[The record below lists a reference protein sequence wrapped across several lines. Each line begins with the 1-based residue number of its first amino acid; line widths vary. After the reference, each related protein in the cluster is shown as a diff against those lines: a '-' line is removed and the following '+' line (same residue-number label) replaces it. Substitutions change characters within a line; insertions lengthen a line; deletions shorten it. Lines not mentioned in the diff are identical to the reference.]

1 MRRLR
6 SMMTVSLLILMSICG
21 CNRSGSSET
30 ITNRNIPL
38 EDVTEFCYTYENINY
53 GAFYQR
59 YRFCAENE
67 RYTFSHET
75 RERPNDYGPTT
86 KQDITEEGSFELTFE
101 EWLEAMR
108 LLKKG
113 KVSPRA
119 ASSESGSSGPWT
131 YIYWKNDK
139 SRYQNFEFS
148 CYEEMKAFEG
158 YCSDLARRER

>member
-1 MRRLR
+1 
-6 SMMTVSLLILMSICG
+6 MMAVSLLILTSICG
-21 CNRSGSSET
+21 CSRSGPSET
-30 ITNRNIPL
+30 ITDKNIPL

-59 YRFCAENE
+59 YRFSAENK

-75 RERPNDYGPTT
+75 RERPDDYGPAME
-86 KQDITEEGSFELTFE
+86 QDITEAGNFELTPA

-108 LLKKG
+108 LLRNG
-113 KVSPRA
+113 KVSPRDV
-119 ASSESGSSGPWT
+119 SSESGSTGPWT

-148 CYEEMKAFEG
+148 GYEEMKAFED
-158 YCSDLARRER
+158 YCYNLARRER